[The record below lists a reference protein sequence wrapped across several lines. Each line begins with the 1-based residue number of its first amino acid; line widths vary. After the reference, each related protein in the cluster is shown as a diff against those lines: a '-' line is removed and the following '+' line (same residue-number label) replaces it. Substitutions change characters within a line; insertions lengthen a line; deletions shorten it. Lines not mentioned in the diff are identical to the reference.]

1 MEYLKN
7 KQRNILGI
15 STVETDIV
23 WRYFVRQQEMHLECQ
38 RHSTKLREDEE
49 RALHRMH

>member
-1 MEYLKN
+1 MALNDQFFQAVSWSKSMEYLKN

-23 WRYFVRQQEMHLECQ
+23 WRYFVRQQEMYLEC
-38 RHSTKLREDEE
+38 
-49 RALHRMH
+49 